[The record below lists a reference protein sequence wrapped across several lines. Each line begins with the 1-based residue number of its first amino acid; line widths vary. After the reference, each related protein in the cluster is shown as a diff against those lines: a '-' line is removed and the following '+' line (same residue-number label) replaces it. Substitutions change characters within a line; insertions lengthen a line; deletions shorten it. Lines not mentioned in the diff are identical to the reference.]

1 MLARVHLVLG
11 LLVAVPTFFWAA
23 SGLLYSLPGQIEGSR
38 YARIDPSQVRV
49 PAAEALRLAGKP
61 VSALTLQNR
70 NGRNEWSA
78 VAGTDEVRVDAI
90 TGEVEKAPAD
100 ARTAFFRQAH
110 FWWFLGGAQ
119 RLAIPIFALLCCASS
134 LTGLWLARRALRA

>member
-23 SGLLYSLPGQIEGSR
+23 SGLLYSLPGQVEGST
-38 YARIDPSQVRV
+38 YARIDPAQVRV
-49 PAAEALRLAGKP
+49 PAAEALRLAGRP

-70 NGRNEWSA
+70 NGREEWSA
-78 VAGTDEVRVDAI
+78 VAGMEEVRVDAR
-90 TGEVEKAPAD
+90 TGAVEKAQAG

-119 RLAIPIFALLCCASS
+119 RIAIPLFALLSCASS
-134 LTGLWLARRALRA
+134 LTGLWLARKALRA